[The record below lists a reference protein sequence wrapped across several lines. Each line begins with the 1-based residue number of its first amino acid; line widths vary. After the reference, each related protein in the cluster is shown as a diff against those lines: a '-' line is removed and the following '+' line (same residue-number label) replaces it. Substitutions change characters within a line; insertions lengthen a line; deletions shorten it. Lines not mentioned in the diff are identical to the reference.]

1 METVGLSSLKAEKV
15 PALKLQISEL
25 KTSNKKNT
33 SDSSF
38 QKNQPTRSN
47 SNSNFEKKN
56 KEPRSHRYRS
66 QNKINFKEN
75 KKIKLLNGKYP
86 TKLVGREINTTREN
100 KTNGFFEKKN
110 EKKSFLMRI
119 SDKKSEKEES
129 SSLSTYNPT
138 DDMQKIFRHDF
149 GKIINENSIPKILQ
163 PIEIKPP
170 KHRGHNFSSISAQV
184 FCSSSEISD

>member
-1 METVGLSSLKAEKV
+1 MDLSDLTSEQVIKEYLKDFPVNEWKTVLKKTLVYGIQSLKALETVGLSSLKAEKV

-56 KEPRSHRYRS
+56 KEPRSHRHRS

-86 TKLVGREINTTREN
+86 TKLVGREINTTR
-100 KTNGFFEKKN
+100 
-110 EKKSFLMRI
+110 
-119 SDKKSEKEES
+119 
-129 SSLSTYNPT
+129 
-138 DDMQKIFRHDF
+138 
-149 GKIINENSIPKILQ
+149 
-163 PIEIKPP
+163 
-170 KHRGHNFSSISAQV
+170 
-184 FCSSSEISD
+184 